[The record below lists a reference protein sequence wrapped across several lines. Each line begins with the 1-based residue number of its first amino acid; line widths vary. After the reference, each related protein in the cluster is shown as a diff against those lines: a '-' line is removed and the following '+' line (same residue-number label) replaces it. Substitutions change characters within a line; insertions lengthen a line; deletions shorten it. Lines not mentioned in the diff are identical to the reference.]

1 MSTVTTLDLVAH
13 LRRQAEFSEHTFGPG
28 KRLEGVIDHIT
39 KELQEV
45 RDSGGALAE
54 WIDVIILALDGAWR
68 SGASPRQIAQALLD
82 KQERNETRTW
92 PDWRTAPQD
101 RAIEHVRGEG
111 EKPAM
116 VYLSGPMSGIE
127 AHNFPAFNAAAAKLR
142 ALGFTVVNP
151 AEINVDVGASWHEC
165 LRKDMAALA
174 TCDMLALLAGW
185 ENSDGAHLELHVAH
199 RLGMEIVMLE
209 DLTEEKA

>member
-1 MSTVTTLDLVAH
+1 MSGITTFDLVAH
-13 LRRQAEFSEHTFGPG
+13 LRRQTEFSRRTFGPG
-28 KRLEGVIDHIT
+28 QRLEGVLDHIT

-45 RDSGGALAE
+45 RDSGGDLSE

-68 SGASPRQIAQALLD
+68 SGASPEEIVQALLN
-82 KQERNETRTW
+82 KQVRNESRIW

-111 EKPAM
+111 EKPPR

-127 AHNFPAFNAAAAKLR
+127 AHNFPAFRAAAAMLR
-142 ALGFTVVNP
+142 ANGLTVINP
-151 AEINVDVGASWHEC
+151 AEINVDVGAGWHEC

-174 TCDMLALLAGW
+174 SCDMLALLPGW
-185 ENSDGAHLELHVAH
+185 QRSDGAHLELHVAH

-209 DLTEEKA
+209 DLTEGKA